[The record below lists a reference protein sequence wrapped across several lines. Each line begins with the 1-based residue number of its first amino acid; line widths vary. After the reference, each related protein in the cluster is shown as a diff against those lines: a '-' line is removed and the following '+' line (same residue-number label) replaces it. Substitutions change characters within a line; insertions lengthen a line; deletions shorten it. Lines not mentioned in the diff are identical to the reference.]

1 MMQLCYTILI
11 IQTIPAVFFGL
22 YVKSLRKEPLIAGLI
37 VGIISGIL
45 MVENTNRFGV
55 LTSSLFNIPLFGSL
69 YVAIVT
75 LVLNIVVSFG
85 GSYIINMKSASLR
98 TRDSKT

>member
-1 MMQLCYTILI
+1 
-11 IQTIPAVFFGL
+11 
-22 YVKSLRKEPLIAGLI
+22 
-37 VGIISGIL
+37 
-45 MVENTNRFGV
+45 MVEYTNRFGA

-69 YVAIVT
+69 YVAIVA
-75 LVLNIVVSFG
+75 LALNIVVSFG